1 MSSII
6 CQAEEPVA
14 PEPDILEPKPE
25 AEEPVAQE
33 PDVLEP
39 KPEAEEPVAQE
50 PDSVPMADSPVFGC
64 RIMIES

>member
-6 CQAEEPVA
+6 CDAS
-14 PEPDILEPKPE
+14 EPDVLEPKPE
-25 AEEPVAQE
+25 AEELVAPE

-39 KPEAEEPVAQE
+39 KPEAEEPAAPE
-50 PDSVPMADSPVFGC
+50 PDSVQMPDSPVFGC

>member
-6 CQAEEPVA
+6 CEAAEPVA
-14 PEPDILEPKPE
+14 PEPKPE
-25 AEEPVAQE
+25 AEEQVAPE

-39 KPEAEEPVAQE
+39 KPIAPE
-50 PDSVPMADSPVFGC
+50 PDSVPMPDLPVFGC